1 MFFRTASLRLAH
13 RRKAKKHGDPFEH
26 ERARTRAVQKSL
38 SLRRLKML
46 NSFRVRL
53 SGYVGRWHLGSCMM
67 RAAGSVEPP
76 GGKGTMILT
85 GSLGQSAVPY
95 AQMTTALANETGAA

>member
-1 MFFRTASLRLAH
+1 
-13 RRKAKKHGDPFEH
+13 
-26 ERARTRAVQKSL
+26 
-38 SLRRLKML
+38 
-46 NSFRVRL
+46 
-53 SGYVGRWHLGSCMM
+53 MM